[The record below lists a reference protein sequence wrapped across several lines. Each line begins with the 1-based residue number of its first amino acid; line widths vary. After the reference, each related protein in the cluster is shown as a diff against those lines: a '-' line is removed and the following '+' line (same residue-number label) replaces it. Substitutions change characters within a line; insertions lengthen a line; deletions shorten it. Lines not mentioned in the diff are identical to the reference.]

1 MDCARAAKRN
11 KGVESVTIVYR
22 RTREFMP
29 AQYEEQ
35 ELALED
41 GVEMIELLAPE
52 TYANGILGCE
62 KMRLGDYDVSGR
74 RGIVGTGEKQELAFD
89 TVIGAVGA
97 RVDTALFVKNN
108 IAFTS
113 KGFPEVN
120 ASCESSVPGV
130 YIAGD
135 CKAGAAVVVKAI
147 ADGKAAA
154 ADILRKLGLS
164 ADFTDTP
171 KGPACVER
179 IAVGGEDVSA
189 FPDLYIKKGIIR
201 EVKKDNT
208 DGFRCL
214 SCNTICEICADVCP
228 NRANVMVEL
237 AGGAAGRIKGSHQIV
252 HIDRM
257 CNECGN
263 CATFCPHT
271 GKPYRDK
278 FTVFS
283 TLEDFKDSENSG
295 FLKNSDDTFAVRLE
309 DKSTVNYRKGE
320 GTLPPEYAALIGTIT
335 GEYGYMVPCKR

>member
-1 MDCARAAKRN
+1 
-11 KGVESVTIVYR
+11 
-22 RTREFMP
+22 MP

-52 TYANGILGCE
+52 SYAKGILGCE
-62 KMRLGDYDVSGR
+62 KMRLGDYDSSGR
-74 RGIVGTGEKQELAFD
+74 RGIVGTGEKQELVFD

-97 RVDTALFVKNN
+97 RVDTALFVKNG
-108 IAFTS
+108 IALNS

-120 ASCESSVPGV
+120 ASCESSVSGV
-130 YIAGD
+130 YVAGD

-164 ADFTDTP
+164 ADFTDAP
-171 KGPACVER
+171 KGPACAER
-179 IAVGGEDVSA
+179 AGGEDVSA
-189 FPDLYIKKGIIR
+189 FPDLYTKKGVI
-201 EVKKDNT
+201 VAAKKDNS

-237 AGGAAGRIKGSHQIV
+237 KSGAAGRIKGSHQIV

-263 CATFCPHT
+263 CATFCPHA

-283 TLEDFKDSENSG
+283 SLEDFRDSENSG
-295 FLKNSDDTFAVRLE
+295 FFKTGADTFTVRLE

-320 GTLPPEYAALIGTIT
+320 GTLPPGTPAEPAAAGEGSPPEYAALIEVIT
-335 GEYGYMVPCKR
+335 DTYAYL